1 MALFIWAKQ
10 SKYFLTGSRKGNRV
24 GIKQNFF
31 SMKTFKL
38 EITVE
43 RTGGN
48 IDVEST
54 MQGELNKE
62 NVAEVAELLKS
73 ILTAEEDNETSYSAT
88 IVISDGNEKSSV
100 ISVANVKKS
109 LLLEVVSLVNGEQA
123 DVKIGQ
129 EENTTTHVV
138 TEQDIQEN
146 PELSDFGITTG
157 EQIEIP
163 TADPENV
170 KSAQEA
176 PVDSSESG
184 PLISS
189 GPLSA

>member
-24 GIKQNFF
+24 GIKQNLFF
-31 SMKTFKL
+31 MKTFKL

-48 IDVEST
+48 IDVAGT

-62 NVAEVAELLKS
+62 NVAEVAEVLKS
-73 ILTAEEDNETSYSAT
+73 ILTAEEDNETSYSGT
-88 IVISDGNEKSSV
+88 IIVNDGNEKSSV

-109 LLLEVVSLVNGEQA
+109 LILEVVSLVNGEQS
-123 DVKIGQ
+123 DVNDQ
-129 EENTTTHVV
+129 EESTTTHVV
-138 TEQDIQEN
+138 TEQDIEEN
-146 PELSDFGITTG
+146 PELSELGITTG
-157 EQIEIP
+157 EEINIPIGEKPSTSQTIEQGIP
-163 TADPENV
+163 EPEN
-170 KSAQEA
+170 
-176 PVDSSESG
+176 
-184 PLISS
+184 LS

>member
-88 IVISDGNEKSSV
+88 IVINDGNEKSSV

-109 LLLEVVSLVNGEQA
+109 LILQVVSLVNGEQS
-123 DVKIGQ
+123 DVNVQ
-129 EENTTTHVV
+129 EESTTTHVV
-138 TEQDIQEN
+138 TEQDVEEN
-146 PELSDFGITTG
+146 PELSELGITTG
-157 EQIEIP
+157 EEINIPIEEKPSTSQTMEQGIP
-163 TADPENV
+163 EPE
-170 KSAQEA
+170 
-176 PVDSSESG
+176 D
-184 PLISS
+184 LS

>member
-88 IVISDGNEKSSV
+88 IVINDGNEKSSV

-109 LLLEVVSLVNGEQA
+109 LILEVVSLVNGEQA

-129 EENTTTHVV
+129 EESTTTHVV
-138 TEQDIQEN
+138 TEQDVEEN
-146 PELSDFGITTG
+146 PELSELGITTG
-157 EQIEIP
+157 EEINIP
-163 TADPENV
+163 TEEKPSTSQTMEQGIPEPEN
-170 KSAQEA
+170 
-176 PVDSSESG
+176 
-184 PLISS
+184 LS